1 MWNQQPFLKP
11 DIESGSDDPLYPMMA
26 ESPELRWSFIRK
38 IYSIVAV
45 QLLLTAAV
53 GAIVV
58 TYHPIVTFLT
68 TTNGGFAC
76 YILLIIAPFI
86 TLCPLSYY
94 YQRHPVNY
102 LLLGI
107 FTISLAFAVGLTC
120 AFTNGKSMV
129 NNVIKKCMLCFVLQI

>member
-1 MWNQQPFLKP
+1 MSRLGSGRFYKQVKP
-11 DIESGSDDPLYPMMA
+11 
-26 ESPELRWSFIRK
+26 
-38 IYSIVAV
+38 
-45 QLLLTAAV
+45 QLGL
-53 GAIVV
+53 
-58 TYHPIVTFLT
+58 
-68 TTNGGFAC
+68 FAT
-76 YILLIIAPFI
+76 L